1 MEELITYKV
10 SEADAR
16 RRIDV
21 LLSSYCEVN
30 SRSLAQRLLK
40 KGMAEVNGQPV
51 SPSYKVRLGDCIRFS
66 LMKPEPLDVVPESGE
81 LDILF
86 EDANLI
92 VINKAAGMVVHP
104 APGHDSGTLV
114 NLLLHHCPDLSGIG
128 GKLRPGIVHR
138 LDKDTTGVL
147 VVAKTD
153 VAHTNLSR
161 QFQEHTIHRVY
172 EALIYGDPLQDRGT
186 IESAIG
192 RHPKNRKKKAI
203 VINGKPATTH
213 WKVIARYPP
222 FAHLECRLETG
233 RTHQIRVHLSSQN
246 MPIWGD
252 PQYGRNPIRHT
263 RLQSSK
269 LQTILL
275 QCGRLALHARELG
288 FIHPVTGEHQHFT
301 SPIPFDMDALIQAL
315 AEQKT
320 R

>member
-1 MEELITYKV
+1 MEELITYTV
-10 SEADAR
+10 SEAEAR

-51 SPSYKVRLGDCIRFS
+51 SPSYKVCSGDCISFS

-92 VINKAAGMVVHP
+92 VINKPAGMVVHP
-104 APGHDSGTLV
+104 APGHFSGTLV
-114 NLLLHHCPDLSGIG
+114 NILLHHCSDLSGIG

-138 LDKDTTGVL
+138 LDKETTGVL

-153 VAHTNLSR
+153 EAHTNLSR

-172 EALIYGDPLQDRGT
+172 EALIYGNPLQDKGT

-192 RHPKNRKKKAI
+192 RHPQNRKKRAI
-203 VINGKPATTH
+203 VINGKPAITH

-252 PQYGRNPIRHT
+252 LQYGRNHT
-263 RLQSSK
+263 QHARLKSSK
-269 LQTILL
+269 LRTILL
-275 QCGRLALHARELG
+275 QCRRPALHARELG
-288 FIHPVTGEHQHFT
+288 FIHPITGRHQHFA
-301 SPIPFDMDALIQAL
+301 SPIPFDMNELIQAL
-315 AEQKT
+315 AEQKS
-320 R
+320 